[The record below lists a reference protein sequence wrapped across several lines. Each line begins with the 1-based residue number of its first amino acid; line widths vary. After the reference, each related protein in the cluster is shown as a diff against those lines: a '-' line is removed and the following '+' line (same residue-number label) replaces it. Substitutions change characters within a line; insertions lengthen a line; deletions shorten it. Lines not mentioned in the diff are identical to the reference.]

1 MKKLILSIV
10 PVLLSALCVGQIS
23 VSNINAESE
32 LNNVLRYDVSFD
44 TNEDCYSY
52 LKYYRSVTDS
62 LGNALDTLWVNSE
75 MIGPTSSHSFH
86 IVEMVAEQTYGFQIN
101 AFNEGSCVQTDYET
115 FQTAPLPDVVPVLD
129 TTLFYDA
136 EAELT
141 GYYLT
146 NTVLVP
152 DKTVQLFNR
161 KGEVVWY
168 DYHSGEPNLGNSQ
181 TCQMFNVTDDDNMIL
196 LECHEITLRDFN
208 SNILEYVDLNGTEYD
223 TLYFHHDAIINEA
236 GNFVVIAG
244 AGREIQSGDSTLL
257 IIEENLLE
265 ITPLGEVVWTWTSFD
280 YFDPT
285 GATNQNGFYF
295 STFGAASI
303 NWLHANAV
311 YQDNDGHYIVSF
323 KEIDQLVKINSSS
336 GDIMWKLGGDDPDI
350 EFLPADH
357 FGDQHG
363 INRTAVGTYMIYDN
377 TGLDTLSRLLEFS
390 LDFYDDPVAINEWEY
405 VLPVDLF
412 SNILGSAERLPN
424 GNRYGCSGNKGTI
437 VEVNSAAEPQ
447 WRLRQSAWM
456 YRCFFLEAPF
466 PAAAEIEDITM
477 GDNPTL
483 VCETE
488 AAIALNAEPAGG
500 FWSGEGVA
508 DGMFDPATAGLGTH
522 TLKFKW
528 GWNTAIIE
536 VEVSDEVPPC
546 AVSVEEE
553 LDQNSIQ
560 LYPNPVGNLLTVQL
574 NNQIA
579 GKAVIQIVDVTGKI
593 VRSQE
598 INGSVQIINI
608 DVADLA
614 NGLYTLSINGADNL
628 TSKHFVVSK

>member
-208 SNILEYVDLNGTEYD
+208 SNILEYVDLNTIPCTSTTTPSLMKQE
-223 TLYFHHDAIINEA
+223 TLSSLP
-236 GNFVVIAG
+236 V
-244 AGREIQSGDSTLL
+244 L
-257 IIEENLLE
+257 EEKFSLE
-265 ITPLGEVVWTWTSFD
+265 I
-280 YFDPT
+280 
-285 GATNQNGFYF
+285 
-295 STFGAASI
+295 
-303 NWLHANAV
+303 LH
-311 YQDNDGHYIVSF
+311 
-323 KEIDQLVKINSSS
+323 
-336 GDIMWKLGGDDPDI
+336 
-350 EFLPADH
+350 
-357 FGDQHG
+357 
-363 INRTAVGTYMIYDN
+363 
-377 TGLDTLSRLLEFS
+377 
-390 LDFYDDPVAINEWEY
+390 
-405 VLPVDLF
+405 
-412 SNILGSAERLPN
+412 
-424 GNRYGCSGNKGTI
+424 C
-437 VEVNSAAEPQ
+437 
-447 WRLRQSAWM
+447 
-456 YRCFFLEAPF
+456 
-466 PAAAEIEDITM
+466 
-477 GDNPTL
+477 
-483 VCETE
+483 
-488 AAIALNAEPAGG
+488 
-500 FWSGEGVA
+500 
-508 DGMFDPATAGLGTH
+508 
-522 TLKFKW
+522 
-528 GWNTAIIE
+528 
-536 VEVSDEVPPC
+536 
-546 AVSVEEE
+546 
-553 LDQNSIQ
+553 
-560 LYPNPVGNLLTVQL
+560 
-574 NNQIA
+574 
-579 GKAVIQIVDVTGKI
+579 
-593 VRSQE
+593 
-598 INGSVQIINI
+598 
-608 DVADLA
+608 
-614 NGLYTLSINGADNL
+614 
-628 TSKHFVVSK
+628 